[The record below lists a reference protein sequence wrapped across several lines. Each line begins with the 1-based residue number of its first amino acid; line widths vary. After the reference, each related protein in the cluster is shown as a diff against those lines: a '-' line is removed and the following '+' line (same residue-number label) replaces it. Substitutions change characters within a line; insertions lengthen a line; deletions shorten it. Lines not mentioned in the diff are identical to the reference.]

1 MTNTDTKYEIA
12 LIEPGALDRSKPS
25 NFELFLLVFFAVQ
38 FVITVF
44 SVATLDYH
52 MRNAAD
58 VILDVPI
65 LVGSLIVTAIFQAVL
80 ILLIILQVTGN
91 ENTWTLKDR
100 FVKVGQSI
108 TKHFNRLIGGIIL
121 TSLFM
126 TIIFG
131 PVVYIILFIANY
143 ELMLNNWLLFILV
156 VVLLSSQTIVIY
168 KYTYL
173 ITPLFVHSF
182 KLYIYLRSFLH
193 DLNIGC
199 GFFILSQLV
208 RYHVTSPVIMI
219 TT

>member
-12 LIEPGALDRSKPS
+12 LIEPGALDRSEPS
-25 NFELFLLVFFAVQ
+25 KFELFLLVFFAAQ

-52 MRNAAD
+52 IRNAAD

-65 LVGSLIVTAIFQAVL
+65 LVSSLIVTAIFQAVL

-100 FVKVGQSI
+100 FVKVGQSV

-143 ELMLNNWLLFILV
+143 ELMLNNWLLIILGGL
-156 VVLLSSQTIVIY
+156 LLSAQTIVIY
-168 KYTYL
+168 KYTYR
-173 ITPLFVHSF
+173 ITRLFVKSF
-182 KLYIYLRSFLH
+182 KL
-193 DLNIGC
+193 
-199 GFFILSQLV
+199 
-208 RYHVTSPVIMI
+208 
-219 TT
+219 